1 MSPLDLIPKYF
12 PFEVKERLGI
22 KGIPVP
28 GKKRKKE
35 KMGGEKNKK
44 TAQKERLNLVETEKV
59 SLSRQM
65 ILVVL
70 TMFKKDLSFNQ
81 QDIRKK

>member
-1 MSPLDLIPKYF
+1 LDLIPKYF

-22 KGIPVP
+22 KGIHVP
-28 GKKRKKE
+28 REKIKKE

-44 TAQKERLNLVETEKV
+44 TARQERLNLVETEKV
-59 SLSRQM
+59 SLCRQM

-70 TMFKKDLSFNQ
+70 TKFKNDLSFNQ
-81 QDIRKK
+81 QDISKK